1 MNPEK
6 LLQKIRFHNWVILM
20 ITGSL
25 SFLFMSKTFTMG
37 LILGGLIIIGNFGL
51 LQKTIRAA
59 FPTEGA
65 MKIRIGTI
73 IMKFYFRLA
82 ILGLIIYILI
92 TNGWVNPLGLTAGL
106 SIVVITIFYVGIQAV
121 FRTSSREA
129 V

>member
-6 LLQKIRFHNWVILM
+6 LLQKIRFYNWAILM
-20 ITGSL
+20 VTSSL
-25 SFLFMSKTFTMG
+25 SFLFMSTTFTLG
-37 LILGGLIIIGNFGL
+37 LIVGGLIIIANFGL
-51 LQKTIRAA
+51 LQHTIRAA
-59 FPTEGA
+59 FPSEGA
-65 MKIRIGTI
+65 MKRKKGTI
-73 IMKFYFRLA
+73 IIKAYFRLA

-129 V
+129 A